1 MDYVELVKE
10 EILKINQKY
19 IDEVDSYNFWEQH
32 IKYVLKEAS
41 ELAIKYNADK
51 EVVELG
57 ALLHD
62 IALMSNYGTRKE
74 HHINGGMLAKDLLIK
89 CNYPE
94 SKIDKVVGCVIN
106 HRSSKNA
113 TNNEELCVADADILA
128 HFDNLPMIFNYAFN
142 RYNISCNDIH
152 DWMKKYL
159 YLDYCDLSDREKV
172 SFKDKYEN
180 IMKVL
185 FIE

>member
-1 MDYVELVKE
+1 M
-10 EILKINQKY
+10 
-19 IDEVDSYNFWEQH
+19 
-32 IKYVLKEAS
+32 
-41 ELAIKYNADK
+41 
-51 EVVELG
+51 G

-172 SFKDKYEN
+172 AFKDKYEN